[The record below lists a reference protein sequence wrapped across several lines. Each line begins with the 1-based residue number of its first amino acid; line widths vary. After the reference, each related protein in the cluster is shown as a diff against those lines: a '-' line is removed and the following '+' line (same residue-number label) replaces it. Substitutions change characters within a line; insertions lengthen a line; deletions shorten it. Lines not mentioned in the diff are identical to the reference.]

1 MRGVTTYGTVLFY
14 FCGMS
19 YEDIINL
26 PHHVSKRHP
35 QMSMKK
41 RAAQFAPF
49 AAMEGYKESIE
60 EAIRQNE
67 KDYEPKVDEDW
78 W

>member
-1 MRGVTTYGTVLFY
+1 
-14 FCGMS
+14 MS

-60 EAIRQNE
+60 ESIRQNE
-67 KDYEPKVDEDW
+67 KLYEPKFDDGCCGYGDTGEWDKRY
-78 W
+78 